1 MSWQRP
7 APFVIDI
14 EVLSA
19 HIDGL
24 GHVNNVV
31 YVGWLEDCA
40 WRHSQSLGLG
50 LDEYRRLDRAMAV
63 LRHEIDYLASA
74 RLGERLQMGAWIVD
88 SPRGL
93 KMTRRFQLLRPAD
106 GVTLLNAQTTFAC
119 IELSSG
125 RPRRMPEDF
134 VERYGRALVDL

>member
-1 MSWQRP
+1 MSWRWP

-14 EVLSA
+14 EVLPA

-31 YVGWLEDCA
+31 YVGWLEECA

-74 RLGERLQMGAWIVD
+74 RLGERLQMGTWIVNAY
-88 SPRGL
+88 RGL

-106 GVTLLNAQTTFAC
+106 GVTLLSAQTIFAC

-125 RPRRMPEDF
+125 RPRRMPEAF
-134 VERYGRALVDL
+134 VERYGKALIDA